1 MSRSRFHYLKPDQ
14 PWCKQII
21 RDSFKR
27 YQKCIPAVSHFSK
40 IGIISKPDDPAI
52 ANTVQSL
59 FEFLRSQ
66 EVEIFAESV
75 STRFINSE
83 SLNAYSL
90 DDLASN
96 CDLVIVVGGDGT
108 ILHAGHSLIQN
119 EIPLVGINLGRLG
132 FLAEITP
139 EEIENQLAQILA
151 GEYKDSRRSVL
162 QASLIRDGQPIA
174 KCNAIND
181 VVVHAKQMVRMI
193 ELESRV
199 NDQYVN
205 TLRAD
210 GYIVATPTG
219 STAYALS
226 GGGPILHPE
235 IDAIA
240 LVPIC
245 PHTLSNRP
253 IVVDANSRIEI
264 LLSEQNR
271 HTALASVD
279 GQIDMD
285 FMPGDTILI
294 EKSKHVLH
302 LVQPMNYDYFD
313 VLRVKLRWST
323 SPDISH

>member
-1 MSRSRFHYLKPDQ
+1 
-14 PWCKQII
+14 
-21 RDSFKR
+21 
-27 YQKCIPAVSHFSK
+27 VSQFSK

-52 ANTVQSL
+52 AATVQSL
-59 FEFLRSQ
+59 YKYLLSKSLEICVDDVSASFLSSEPLTASSLEDIGLSSQ
-66 EVEIFAESV
+66 
-75 STRFINSE
+75 
-83 SLNAYSL
+83 
-90 DDLASN
+90 
-96 CDLVIVVGGDGT
+96 LVIVVGGDGT
-108 ILHAGHSLIQN
+108 ILHAAHNLIKK
-119 EIPLVGINLGRLG
+119 EIPLLGINLGRLG
-132 FLAEITP
+132 FLAEISP
-139 EEIENQLAQILA
+139 DEIEKQLDLILA
-151 GEYKDSRRSVL
+151 GNYKEARRIVL
-162 QASLIRDGQPIA
+162 QASLIRDGKTIGT
-174 KCNAIND
+174 CNAVND

-199 NDQYVN
+199 NNKHVN

-226 GGGPILHPE
+226 GGGPILHPN
-235 IDAIA
+235 IDAIV

-253 IVVDANSRIEI
+253 IVVDANSRVEI

-285 FMPGDTILI
+285 FMPGDTIII
-294 EKSKHVLH
+294 EKSKHALH
-302 LVQPMNYDYFD
+302 LIQPQNYDYFD

-323 SPDISH
+323 SPDSSNK

>member
-1 MSRSRFHYLKPDQ
+1 MSQ
-14 PWCKQII
+14 
-21 RDSFKR
+21 
-27 YQKCIPAVSHFSK
+27 FSK

-52 ANTVQSL
+52 AVTVQSL
-59 FEFLRSQ
+59 YQYLVGKSLEICVDEVSASFLTSQ
-66 EVEIFAESV
+66 PITAS
-75 STRFINSE
+75 
-83 SLNAYSL
+83 SLEDIGLS
-90 DDLASN
+90 SQ
-96 CDLVIVVGGDGT
+96 LVIVVGGDGT
-108 ILHAGHSLIQN
+108 ILHAAHNIIKK
-119 EIPLVGINLGRLG
+119 EIPLLGINLGRLG
-132 FLAEITP
+132 FLAEFNP
-139 EEIENQLAQILA
+139 DKIENQLDQIFAGNYQEAQRI
-151 GEYKDSRRSVL
+151 VL
-162 QASLIRDGQPIA
+162 QASLIREGKTIGT
-174 KCNAIND
+174 CNAVND

-199 NDQYVN
+199 NDKYVN

-226 GGGPILHPE
+226 GGGPILHPN
-235 IDAIA
+235 IDAIV

-285 FMPGDTILI
+285 FMPGDTIVI
-294 EKSKHVLH
+294 EKSKHALR
-302 LVQPMNYDYFD
+302 LIQPKNYDYFD

-323 SPDISH
+323 SPDSHDI

>member
-1 MSRSRFHYLKPDQ
+1 MSQ
-14 PWCKQII
+14 
-21 RDSFKR
+21 
-27 YQKCIPAVSHFSK
+27 FSK

-52 ANTVQSL
+52 AATVQSL
-59 FEFLRSQ
+59 YQYLLGQSVEIYAEKVSAEFLTT
-66 EVEIFAESV
+66 ESV
-75 STRFINSE
+75 KSFN
-83 SLNAYSL
+83 L
-90 DDLASN
+90 DDIASL
-96 CDLVIVVGGDGT
+96 CELVIVVGGDGT
-108 ILHAGHSLIQN
+108 ILHAGHSLITK
-119 EIPLVGINLGRLG
+119 EIPLLGINLGRLG

-139 EEIENQLAQILA
+139 KEIEKQLDQILA
-151 GEYKDSRRSVL
+151 GEYKESRRMVL
-162 QASLIRDGQPIA
+162 KASMIRNGKSIA
-174 KCNAIND
+174 SCSAIND

-193 ELESRV
+193 EIESRV

-226 GGGPILHPE
+226 GGGPILHPQ
-235 IDAIA
+235 INAIV

-253 IVVDANSRIEI
+253 IVVDAESRVEI

-271 HTALASVD
+271 HTALASID

-285 FMPGDTILI
+285 FMPGDTIVI
-294 EKSKHVLH
+294 EKSEHVLR
-302 LVQPMNYDYFD
+302 LIQPMNYDYFD

-323 SPDISH
+323 SPDTKQ

>member
-1 MSRSRFHYLKPDQ
+1 MSQ
-14 PWCKQII
+14 
-21 RDSFKR
+21 
-27 YQKCIPAVSHFSK
+27 FSK

-52 ANTVQSL
+52 AATVQSL
-59 FEFLRSQ
+59 YKYLLSKSLEICVDDVSASFLTSEPLTASSLEDIGLSSQ
-66 EVEIFAESV
+66 
-75 STRFINSE
+75 
-83 SLNAYSL
+83 
-90 DDLASN
+90 
-96 CDLVIVVGGDGT
+96 LVIVVGGDGT
-108 ILHAGHSLIQN
+108 ILHAAHNLIKK
-119 EIPLVGINLGRLG
+119 EIPLLGINLGRLG
-132 FLAEITP
+132 FLAEISP
-139 EEIENQLAQILA
+139 DEIEKQLDLILA
-151 GEYKDSRRSVL
+151 GNYKEARRIVL
-162 QASLIRDGQPIA
+162 QASLIRDGKTIGT
-174 KCNAIND
+174 CNAVND

-199 NDQYVN
+199 NNKHVN

-226 GGGPILHPE
+226 GGGPILHPN
-235 IDAIA
+235 IDAIV

-253 IVVDANSRIEI
+253 IVVDANSRVEI

-285 FMPGDTILI
+285 FMPGDTIII
-294 EKSKHVLH
+294 EKSKHALH
-302 LVQPMNYDYFD
+302 LIQPQNYDYFD

-323 SPDISH
+323 SPDSSNK